1 MARVLVVDD
10 DRAIRELLCFALQCE
25 GYDVTT
31 LSTGEGVV
39 EALADAAAPMV
50 VLMDLMMPRVNG
62 WEVCARLTAAS
73 GTLAGHALVVMTA
86 SMLDSDEQ
94 PAPARVLLRKPFTL
108 DEVYGLV
115 SALFGELTVT
125 EAVGQPADGAVAMP
139 C

>member
-62 WEVCARLTAAS
+62 WEVCARLTAAP
-73 GTLAGHALVVMTA
+73 GALAAHALVVMTA
-86 SMLDSDEQ
+86 SMLDGDEC
-94 PAPARVLLRKPFTL
+94 PVPARVLLRKPFTL
-108 DEVYGLV
+108 DEVYRVV
-115 SALFGELTVT
+115 SALFAELTVA
-125 EAVGQPADGAVAMP
+125 EAIGQPQDGAVAMLS
-139 C
+139 